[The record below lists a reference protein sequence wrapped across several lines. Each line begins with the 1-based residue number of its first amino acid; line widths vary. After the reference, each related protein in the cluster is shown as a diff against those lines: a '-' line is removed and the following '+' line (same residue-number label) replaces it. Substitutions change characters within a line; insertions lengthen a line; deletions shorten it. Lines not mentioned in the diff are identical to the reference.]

1 MTRRARGAVLLLA
14 VLALGSA
21 NSDYDCDGQEGYDTF
36 AEMVTATDEFGE
48 TSYEDSCGAHVTLND
63 NDVLE
68 ETLGDCSEHA
78 GGHSGGGNYAYEGV
92 SPPNSPEVLS
102 TMGCDTATKTA
113 HVRFSWVAPNGNGAA
128 VDRYE
133 VSVWSESGDMVRSYA
148 VADAATY
155 QMADGSFRLVENKLP
170 PGSYRAHVTAFNSAG
185 QSADGVS
192 LHVEVDAKRPPARA
206 TISAWGEAGEVHVKA
221 VSGNAADVCNAPSS
235 YTIHVFAAGAD
246 PSGADDIAL
255 PALDVSSGAMEHIF
269 RTSSDVLAE
278 SSLDRLKNGK
288 AYRFSVTASSD
299 RGTAAPSVRSV
310 AVVARDAPTTP
321 IITYCAD
328 GGFGCKRVE
337 NCTGALSFNWA
348 DATARGVASDALLY
362 TVEAFVDDETAPAQT
377 VHSKTPTLA
386 MASMGWALGREI
398 RFRVRATSSWD
409 GGSYASRWSDLTPP
423 TALPGPAATPAIS
436 ASVALAGVG
445 AGHDAV
451 TVSWSNAALRWFPGE
466 AEVKRFTVKGV
477 GSRGEVSAVICAV
490 ATCRPGL
497 QWPTYCDNARCAT
510 DYVFSGASARHKSVI
525 RYDKWDAAGLSFSVE
540 ARAKYHSNCAASSTY
555 GHAVFLVG
563 PPAPPAKVILASRS
577 IRSKTGG
584 ALVVSFS
591 PSPTREGVLGAP
603 TSAYKVELFSD
614 DIGYGPQQ
622 SGEIAVAASGP
633 GGTEPGMYSY
643 AFSGLQ
649 NGMRYYAK
657 VSAKNRRDWG
667 EASAP
672 SNTLDPMPHTYLS
685 VTGGA
690 LKFDDVSTSQFHE
703 DPAVREVLTS
713 SIASAVS
720 TASTVAV
727 TPGMVSVTGV
737 SDSSGSGESARRV
750 LLTGTTLVVSFDID
764 IPILPGADSTSSVAN
779 NYAATHAA
787 DLISLMLENN
797 GPSFMDA
804 LKASLRASSFDYVP
818 SSLANDGIDKTVHE
832 NEYKGAVSYAD
843 SGDVRVQGI
852 KSKGVAGMSSYAF
865 ALLLCAVGVTV
876 LGATLAVM
884 ARRRTLQVDGGF
896 PSAKATPGAL
906 SAQDGNVLGSPVK
919 TPSAGGGSSFGVAAG
934 WKRASIKAPMQLGGG
949 IETSFFEND
958 DEDEEGGDDFLVE
971 DATPEDFV
979 NPALAKHSKK
989 ESVADA
995 AKRQALRK
1003 TSKQFMKSGS
1013 KKNLHGLKKK
1023 ASARNVLHKD
1033 GGAGAKDGAGKPA
1046 GAMGLAMG
1054 GIESVT
1060 EFTEATA
1067 LPDDGAE
1074 PSDVDT
1080 EFGSL

>member
-1 MTRRARGAVLLLA
+1 MVTRRARAAVLLLA
-14 VLALGSA
+14 ALALGSA
-21 NSDYDCDGQEGYDTF
+21 NSDYDCDGHEGYDTF
-36 AEMVTATDEFGE
+36 AEMVTATDDCGE
-48 TSYEDSCGAHVTLND
+48 TSFEDSCGAHVTLND

-68 ETLGDCSEHA
+68 ETLGDCSDHA

-148 VADAATY
+148 VADAEAY
-155 QMADGSFRLVENKLP
+155 QLADGSFRLVENKLH
-170 PGSYRAHVTAFNSAG
+170 PGKYRAHVKAFNSAG

-192 LHVEVDAKRPPARA
+192 LYVEVDAKHPPARA
-206 TISAWGEAGEVHVKA
+206 SISAWGEAGEVHVKA

-255 PALDVSSGAMEHIF
+255 PALDVSSGAMEHVF

-278 SSLDRLKNGK
+278 SSLGMLANGK
-288 AYRFSVTASSD
+288 AYRFAVTASSE
-299 RGTAAPSVRSV
+299 RGTAAPSERSV
-310 AVVARDAPTTP
+310 AVLARDAPTTP
-321 IITYCAD
+321 VVTYCAD
-328 GGFGCKRVE
+328 GSFGCKRVE
-337 NCTGALSFNWA
+337 NCTGALSFNWV
-348 DATARGVASDALLY
+348 DATMRGAASDTLRY
-362 TVEAFVDDETAPAQT
+362 TVEAFLDDETAAPAQT
-377 VHSKTPTLA
+377 VHSKTPMLA
-386 MASMGWALGREI
+386 MTSMGWALGHEI
-398 RFRVRATSSWD
+398 RFRVRATCSWN
-409 GGSYASRWSDLTPP
+409 GGSYSSRWSDLTPP
-423 TALPGPAATPAIS
+423 TALPGPAVTPAIT
-436 ASVALAGVG
+436 ASVALAGAG
-445 AGHDAV
+445 TGHDAV
-451 TVSWSNAALRWFPGE
+451 TVSWSNADLRWFPGE
-466 AEVKRFTVKGV
+466 TEVKRFTVKGV

-497 QWPTYCDNARCAT
+497 SWPTYCENARCAT
-510 DYVFSGASARHKSVI
+510 EYVFSGASAQHKNVI
-525 RYDKWDAAGLSFSVE
+525 RYDKWDTAGLRFSVE

-555 GHAVFLVG
+555 EHAVFLVG
-563 PPAPPAKVILASRS
+563 PPAPPAKVTLAARS
-577 IRSKTGG
+577 IRSKSGG
-584 ALVVSFS
+584 ALLVTFP
-591 PSPTREGVLGAP
+591 PSAAREGVLGVP
-603 TSAYKVELFSD
+603 TTAYKVELFSD

-622 SGEIAVAASGP
+622 SAEIAATATGP
-633 GGTEPGMYSY
+633 GGAEPAMYSY

-690 LKFDDVSTSQFHE
+690 LNFDDVTASQFNE
-703 DPAVREVLTS
+703 DPEVREVLSS

-720 TASTVAV
+720 AASTVDI
-727 TPGMVSVTGV
+727 TPGMVTITGV
-737 SDSSGSGESARRV
+737 SDSSSSSAGGEESARRV

-764 IPILPGADSTSSVAN
+764 IPILPGVSSADSVAN

-804 LKASLRASSFDYVP
+804 LKSSLRASSFDYVP
-818 SSLANDGIDKTVHE
+818 SSLANNGIDKTVHE
-832 NEYKGAVSYAD
+832 NAYEGTTSYAG
-843 SGDVRVQGI
+843 SGDTVRVQGI

-865 ALLLCAVGVTV
+865 ALLLCAVGVTA

-884 ARRRTLQVDGGF
+884 ARRRTLQVDGGLRSGGK

-919 TPSAGGGSSFGVAAG
+919 ASAAGGSSFGVAAG
-934 WKRASIKAPMQLGGG
+934 WKRASIQAPMQLGGG

-958 DEDEEGGDDFLVE
+958 DEDAEGDDEFLVE

-989 ESVADA
+989 ESVAAA

-1003 TSKQFMKSGS
+1003 SSKQFMKAGS
-1013 KKNLHGLKKK
+1013 KKNLHDLKKRGSSRNIQKEGGASAK
-1023 ASARNVLHKD
+1023 AS
-1033 GGAGAKDGAGKPA
+1033 
-1046 GAMGLAMG
+1046 AMGLAMG
-1054 GIESVT
+1054 GIENGAGVT
-1060 EFTEATA
+1060 EAAA

-1074 PSDVDT
+1074 AS